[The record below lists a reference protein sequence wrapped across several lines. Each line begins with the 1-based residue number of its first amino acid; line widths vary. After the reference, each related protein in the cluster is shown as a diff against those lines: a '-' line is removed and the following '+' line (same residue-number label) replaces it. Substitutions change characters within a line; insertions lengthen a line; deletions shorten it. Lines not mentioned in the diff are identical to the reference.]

1 MGHKSGARRTE
12 PPFLNIQLGYT
23 IPKEVLERVK
33 GIGSVRVYL
42 TGQNVFTL
50 TDYTGYDPETIGG
63 TSGDP
68 RLRVFTRG
76 LDEGSYPNV
85 RTFTAGIQ
93 LGF

>member
-1 MGHKSGARRTE
+1 
-12 PPFLNIQLGYT
+12 
-23 IPKEVLERVK
+23 
-33 GIGSVRVYL
+33 VRIYL

-50 TDYTGYDPETIGG
+50 TDYTGYDPETTGG

-68 RLRVFTRG
+68 NLRVFTRG